1 MRKLLIT
8 LSGAE
13 YGQTSGGVLIAGS
26 WVGDTLDDGAIACF
40 ESDGTLIDPAIPV
53 VSTSEVYFGLGRTT
67 YGLLTSTLID
77 RTSLVYNKYAYLAP
91 RAKVMVHG
99 DDGTTGNEL
108 AFPTIVAGQTYG
120 YTITDNSQPIE
131 KTSRMKTYS
140 VTAVTGD
147 TDNTILAR
155 LIAAINA
162 DTARV
167 CNAAVINGDD
177 GVSFTGITAG
187 VDFKAV
193 PYADMK
199 TLVTG
204 MLVEGNG
211 AAGACTSAIIDG
223 VFYNAST
230 TVTLA
235 VKYGHTPLLLV
246 QSGYVGEGTATA
258 IAATEKDYSTE
269 QGNINAWRMINE
281 LWKVTSRVVTGQTY
295 TCYVIEWITPN
306 QSVNIGQLDGNA
318 KQTLVLAVPSG
329 DAAAILAIDTVL
341 AAL

>member
-13 YGQTSGGVLIAGS
+13 YGQTSAGALIAGS
-26 WVGDTLDDGAIACF
+26 WTGDTLDDGAIACF
-40 ESDGTLIDPAIPV
+40 ESDGTLIDPTVPV

-67 YGLLTSTLID
+67 YGLLNSNLID
-77 RTSLVYNKYAYLAP
+77 RTTLVYNKYAYVAP

-120 YTITDNSQPIE
+120 YVITDNSQPVE

-140 VTAVTGD
+140 TVAVTGD

-155 LIAAINA
+155 IVALINA

-193 PYADMK
+193 PYEDMK

-211 AAGACTSAIIDG
+211 AAGACTSGIIDG
-223 VFYNAST
+223 TFYSAST

-235 VKYGHTPLLLV
+235 TKYGHTPLLLV

-258 IAATEKDYSTE
+258 ILATEKDYSTE
-269 QGNINAWRMINE
+269 QGNINAWKMIPE
-281 LWKVTSRVVTGQTY
+281 LWEVTSRVVTGQTY

-306 QSVNIGQLDGNA
+306 QNVNIGQLDGNA
-318 KQTLVLAVPSG
+318 KQLLVIAVPSG